1 MGSTASAFWRQVVA
15 DGLRVPD
22 DRPLDDM
29 TAELTS
35 MLGSTNP
42 GLRDGIAYPTLAG
55 WIGRG
60 VYDDLL
66 RGLGDG
72 MAAGLVVGIGENGT
86 DTVFRRS
93 FSVLALAE
101 CISRNNKVDRLPPDK
116 ILEWGDRVSG
126 WIVRERDL
134 RGYVPTKGWA
144 HAIAHGADSIAA
156 LAGSPHLGMPE
167 LTVMLDVLADR
178 ILLPVEQVFSC
189 GEPDRLAAATM
200 AILRRDL
207 VPLSVLEPWVA
218 RLAQAAASPP
228 LADVDPFLTTGNPEA
243 FLRAVY
249 LELSLA
255 PRQPACRADLLLTL
269 VDTLKTTNPY
279 YFTDVAN

>member
-1 MGSTASAFWRQVVA
+1 MGSTASAFWERVVA

-42 GLRDGIAYPTLAG
+42 SLRDGIAYPTLAS
-55 WIGRG
+55 WISRG

-66 RGLGDG
+66 CGLGDG
-72 MAAGLVVGIGENGT
+72 MAAGLAVGIGESGT
-86 DTVFRRS
+86 DTVFRRA
-93 FSVLALAE
+93 FSVLALTE
-101 CISRNNKVDRLPPDK
+101 CISRNNKVDRLPSDK
-116 ILEWGDRVSG
+116 ILEWGDRVSA
-126 WIVRERDL
+126 WIVREQDL

-156 LAGSPHLGMPE
+156 LAGSPHLGTPE

-207 VPLSVLEPWVA
+207 VPLSVLEPWIA

-255 PRQPACRADLLLTL
+255 PRQPTCRADLLLTL
-269 VDTLKTTNPY
+269 VDTLKRTNPY